1 MKGRQTRW
9 MQPLLAAA
17 AFALCA
23 PVAAQLSSA
32 TVRGKVTRFNE
43 VRGGVPIVATN
54 TATGYS
60 MRTSSSP
67 DGSYTLLALPPG
79 TYRIVAT
86 AQDATPAT
94 QLITVQVG
102 QNVSLDLRLGTD
114 APEPAATVGSQTVV
128 ITGTRDNR
136 TSEVG
141 THVTQKQISALPQAT
156 RNFLAFADL
165 APGVQF
171 ATLGDG
177 STQIR
182 SGAQSASGVNVFI
195 DGVGQKNY
203 VLKGG
208 ITGQDTSRG
217 NPFPQ
222 SAIAEYKV
230 ITQNYKAEFDQL
242 SGAAVIAVTRSG
254 SNEFHGEAFADH
266 TTTAW
271 RAATPREQTAGSKAR
286 SKEDQFGVSMGGP
299 IILDRMHWFFA
310 YEGKSIE
317 SPKTV
322 VPGGGR
328 ATSDLPPAL
337 QPLVGPANARF
348 KADLLFGKLDWSV
361 DDDNLIE
368 FSLKLR
374 REDEITNVGD
384 QSSEPYGT
392 QKKNDEVRADLRWQ
406 RSASTWVNDAR
417 ISYEDA
423 KFRPRARTLAPGY
436 VLTNPDQS
444 EIFRAGGGRD
454 YQNKAQDGVTL
465 QNDFTYTG
473 FEWAGSHV
481 WKTGIKVK
489 RVTVDAQEQNPLN
502 AQYYYDIVQSF
513 DVPYKMVFG
522 APLAGIGDGRAR
534 SRNTQLG
541 LYLQDDW
548 EVNKNLS
555 LNLGVRWDVEKSPGY
570 LDYVTPPEVVAALR
584 AAPGINAP
592 GSGVNIDDYIS
603 TGGNRETFKKAWQP
617 RLGFSLDLDADQMHV
632 IFGGY
637 ARAYDRNLF
646 DNLQLE
652 RTKGTF
658 PSYTFF
664 FDTPGHD
671 CTGSTCLDWDPRY
684 YDPAVLAG
692 MASSSGAGRELT
704 LINNKLKTP
713 YSDQF
718 SLGMRNR
725 VGSWNTEVALSHVES
740 KDGFVFLL
748 GNRRADGSFFAPGA
762 VWNAP
767 FGSPVPGYGSLLLG
781 TNGLSTKADS
791 LYVKLDKPYSAA
803 SGWGVGVAYTY
814 TDAKENRQFGE
825 TYSLDYPTLA
835 DYGWKRAGGVS
846 KHRLVATGLL
856 DGPADSVFSA
866 RFIYASQAPRYGTN
880 CFSSP
885 PDSSGCFIDQIEPT
899 QSFRQLD
906 MAVSKSFKVPGGTLR
921 LRADLIN
928 VLNTKNYDGYDTW
941 WGFNGSPNASLGQP
955 SGTLLGPTRT
965 LKLGLAYTW

>member
-1 MKGRQTRW
+1 MKRTQSRRL
-9 MQPLLAAA
+9 PCFLATAA
-17 AFALCA
+17 WAVAV

-32 TVRGKVTRFNE
+32 TVRGKVTLFDEARA
-43 VRGGVPIVATN
+43 GVAIVATN

-60 MRTSSSP
+60 MRTSSNA

-79 TYRIVAT
+79 TYRIAAT
-86 AQDATPAT
+86 APATAPAT

-102 QNVSLDLRLGTD
+102 QNVSLDLTLG
-114 APEPAATVGSQTVV
+114 AEAPAAAASETVV
-128 ITGTRDNR
+128 ISGVRDNR
-136 TSEVG
+136 SSEVG
-141 THVTQKQISALPQAT
+141 TQVTQKQISALPQTT
-156 RNFLAFADL
+156 RNFLAFAEL

-177 STQIR
+177 STQLR

-242 SGAAVIAVTRSG
+242 SSAAVIAVTRSG
-254 SNEFHGEAFADH
+254 GNEFHGEAFGDH
-266 TTTAW
+266 STTAW
-271 RAATPREQTAGSKAR
+271 RAATPGEKKAGTKAA
-286 SKEDQFGVSMGGP
+286 SKEDQYGLSMGGP
-299 IILDRMHWFFA
+299 IIIDRMHWFFA
-310 YEGKSIE
+310 YEGKSID

-322 VPGGGR
+322 VPGGGL
-328 ATSDLPPAL
+328 ASSSLPPAL
-337 QPLVGPANARF
+337 RGLVGPISAPF
-348 KADLLFGKLDWSV
+348 KEDLLFGKLDWSI
-361 DDDNLIE
+361 DDDNLVE
-368 FSLKLR
+368 LSMKVR
-374 REDEITNVGD
+374 RESEITGVGD
-384 QSSEPYGT
+384 QSSAPYGT
-392 QKKNDEVRADLRWQ
+392 EKQNDEVRADLRWQ
-406 RSASTWVNDAR
+406 RSAATWVNDAR
-417 ISYEDA
+417 ISFEDA
-423 KFRPRARTLAPGY
+423 KFSPRARTLAPGY
-436 VLTNPDQS
+436 LLTNPDQS

-454 YQNKAQDGVTL
+454 FQNKAQDGVAL
-465 QNDFTYTG
+465 QNDYTYTG
-473 FEWAGSHV
+473 FEWGGSHV
-481 WKTGIKVK
+481 LKTGVKLK

-502 AQYYYDIVQSF
+502 AQYSYDIVQSF

-555 LNLGVRWDVEKSPGY
+555 LNLGLRWDVEKSPGY

-592 GSGVNIDDYIS
+592 GSGINIDDYIS
-603 TGGNRETFKKAWQP
+603 TGGNRKTFKSAWQP
-617 RLGFSLDLDADQMHV
+617 RLGLSFDLDADQSHV
-632 IFGGY
+632 IFAGY

-664 FDTPGHD
+664 FDTPGHP
-671 CTGSTCLDWDPRY
+671 CSGSTCLAWDPSY

-692 MASSSGAGRELT
+692 MASSTGAGRELT
-704 LINNKLKTP
+704 LIDNRLKTP

-725 VGSWNTEVALSHVES
+725 VGAWNTEVTLSHIQS

-748 GNRRADGSFFAPGA
+748 GNRRDDGTFFVPGA

-767 FGSPVPGYGSLLLG
+767 FGSPIPGYGALILG
-781 TNGLSTKADS
+781 TNGLRTKADA
-791 LYVKLDKPYSAA
+791 LYIKVDKPYNVA
-803 SGWGVGVAYTY
+803 SGWGVGLAYTY
-814 TDAKENRQFGE
+814 TDAKENRQSGE
-825 TYSLDYPTLA
+825 VYALDYPTLA

-846 KHRLVATGLL
+846 KHRLVATGLI
-856 DGPADSVFSA
+856 DGPMDSVFSA
-866 RFIYASQAPRYGTN
+866 RFIYASQTPRYGNN
-880 CFSSP
+880 CLASP
-885 PDSSGCFIDQIEPT
+885 ADSSGCFIDQLQPT

-906 MAVSKSFKVPGGTLR
+906 AAVSKSFKVPGGTLR

-941 WGFNGSPNASLGQP
+941 WGFNGVPNANFGQP
-955 SGTLLGPTRT
+955 SGSLLGPTRT

>member
-1 MKGRQTRW
+1 MTRCQARW
-9 MQPLLAAA
+9 LLHPLATAALAL
-17 AFALCA
+17 AL

-32 TVRGKVTRFNE
+32 TVRGNVTLFNE
-43 VRGGVPIVATN
+43 VRAGVAIVATN
-54 TATGYS
+54 TANGYS
-60 MRTSSSP
+60 MRTTSNA

-86 AQDATPAT
+86 APETAPAM

-102 QNVSLDLRLGTD
+102 QNVSLNLTLSAE
-114 APEPAATVGSQTVV
+114 APATSATAASETVV
-128 ITGTRDNR
+128 ITGLRDNR
-136 TSEVG
+136 NSEVG
-141 THVTQKQISALPQAT
+141 THVTQKQINSLPQTT

-171 ATLGDG
+171 VTLGDG
-177 STQIR
+177 STQMR
-182 SGAQSASGVNVFI
+182 SGAQSASGVNIFI
-195 DGVGQKNY
+195 DGVGQKSY

-208 ITGQDTSRG
+208 ITGQDTSAG

-242 SGAAVIAVTRSG
+242 SSAAVIAVTRSG
-254 SNEFHGEAFADH
+254 SNEFHGEVFGDH
-266 TTTAW
+266 STTAW
-271 RAATPREQTAGSKAR
+271 RASTPREKKDGIKVPSKD
-286 SKEDQFGVSMGGP
+286 DQYGLSMGGP
-299 IILDRMHWFFA
+299 IVVDRMHWFFA
-310 YEGKSIE
+310 YEGKAIDF
-317 SPKTV
+317 PKTV
-322 VPGGGR
+322 VPGGGV
-328 ATSDLPPAL
+328 ATSALPPAL
-337 QPLVGPANARF
+337 RPLVGPTNAPFRE
-348 KADLLFGKLDWSV
+348 DLLFGKLDWSI
-361 DDDNLIE
+361 DDDNLVE
-368 FSLKLR
+368 LSMKLR
-374 REDEITNVGD
+374 RENHVTSVGD
-384 QSSEPYGT
+384 QSSAPYGT
-392 QKKNDEVRADLRWQ
+392 DKKTDETRADLRWQ
-406 RSASTWVNDAR
+406 RSAATWVNDAR

-423 KFRPRARTLAPGY
+423 EFRPRARTVAPGY

-454 YQNKAQDGVTL
+454 FQNKAQDGVAL

-473 FEWAGSHV
+473 FEWRGSHV
-481 WKTGIKVK
+481 LKTGIKVK

-502 AQYYYDIVQSF
+502 AQYYYDIAQSF

-555 LNLGVRWDVEKSPGY
+555 LNLGLRWDIEKSPAY
-570 LDYVTPPEVVAALR
+570 LDYVTPADVVAALR
-584 AAPGINAP
+584 AAPGINVP
-592 GSGVNIDDYIS
+592 GSGVNIDDYIA
-603 TGGNRETFKKAWQP
+603 TGGNRKTFKDAWQP
-617 RLGFSLDLDADQMHV
+617 RLGFSFDLDADQRHV

-652 RTKGTF
+652 RTKATF

-664 FDTPGHD
+664 FDTAGHPCD
-671 CTGSTCLDWDPRY
+671 GSTCLDWDPSY
-684 YDPAVLAG
+684 YDPAVLSG
-692 MASSSGAGRELT
+692 LASSTGAGRELI
-704 LINNKLKTP
+704 LINNRLKTP
-713 YSDQF
+713 HSDQF

-725 VGSWNTEVALSHVES
+725 VGDWNTEVAVSHVES

-748 GNRRADGSFFAPGA
+748 GNRRADGTFFVPGA

-767 FGSPVPGYGSLLLG
+767 FGSPIPGFGSLLLG
-781 TNGLSTKADS
+781 TNGLSTKADA
-791 LYVKLDKPYSAA
+791 LYIKVDKPYNVSE
-803 SGWGVGVAYTY
+803 GWGAALAYTY

-825 TYSLDYPTLA
+825 VFALDYPTLA

-846 KHRLVATGLL
+846 KHRVVATGVL
-856 DGPADSVFSA
+856 DGPLDSVASA

-880 CFSSP
+880 CLAS
-885 PDSSGCFIDQIEPT
+885 DSSGCFIDQFEPT
-899 QSFRQLD
+899 QSFRQFDL
-906 MAVSKSFKVPGGTLR
+906 AVSKTFKVPGGTLR

-941 WGFNGSPNASLGQP
+941 WGINGEANPAFGQP
-955 SGTLLGPTRT
+955 SGSLLGPTRT
-965 LKLGLAYTW
+965 LKLGLAYAW

>member
-1 MKGRQTRW
+1 MKRTQSRRL
-9 MQPLLAAA
+9 PCFLATAA
-17 AFALCA
+17 WAVAV

-32 TVRGKVTRFNE
+32 TVRGKVTLFDEARA
-43 VRGGVPIVATN
+43 GVAIVATN

-60 MRTSSSP
+60 MRTSSNA

-79 TYRIVAT
+79 TYRIAAT
-86 AQDATPAT
+86 APATAPAT

-102 QNVSLDLRLGTD
+102 QNVSLDLTLG
-114 APEPAATVGSQTVV
+114 AEAPAAAASETVV
-128 ITGTRDNR
+128 ISGVRDNR
-136 TSEVG
+136 SSEVG
-141 THVTQKQISALPQAT
+141 TQVTQKQISALPQTT
-156 RNFLAFADL
+156 RNFLAFAEL

-177 STQIR
+177 STQLR

-242 SGAAVIAVTRSG
+242 SSAAVIAVTRSG
-254 SNEFHGEAFADH
+254 GNEFHGEAFGDH
-266 TTTAW
+266 STTAW
-271 RAATPREQTAGSKAR
+271 RAATPGEKKAGTKAA
-286 SKEDQFGVSMGGP
+286 SKEDQYGLSMGGP
-299 IILDRMHWFFA
+299 IIIDRMHWFFA
-310 YEGKSIE
+310 YEGKSID

-322 VPGGGR
+322 VPGGGL
-328 ATSDLPPAL
+328 ASSSLPPAL
-337 QPLVGPANARF
+337 RGLVGPISAPF
-348 KADLLFGKLDWSV
+348 KEDLLFGKLDWSI
-361 DDDNLIE
+361 DDDNLVE
-368 FSLKLR
+368 LSMKVR
-374 REDEITNVGD
+374 RESEITGVGD
-384 QSSEPYGT
+384 QSSAPYGT
-392 QKKNDEVRADLRWQ
+392 EKQNDEVRADLRWQ
-406 RSASTWVNDAR
+406 RSAATWVNDAR
-417 ISYEDA
+417 ISFEDA
-423 KFRPRARTLAPGY
+423 KFSPRARTLAPGY
-436 VLTNPDQS
+436 LLTNPDQS

-454 YQNKAQDGVTL
+454 FQNKAQDGVAL
-465 QNDFTYTG
+465 QNDYTYTG
-473 FEWAGSHV
+473 FEWGGSHV
-481 WKTGIKVK
+481 LKTGVKLK

-502 AQYYYDIVQSF
+502 AQYSYDIVQSF

-555 LNLGVRWDVEKSPGY
+555 LNLGLRWDVEKSPGY

-592 GSGVNIDDYIS
+592 GSGINIDDYIS
-603 TGGNRETFKKAWQP
+603 TGGNRKTFKSAWQP
-617 RLGFSLDLDADQMHV
+617 RLGLSFDLDADQSHV
-632 IFGGY
+632 IFAGY

-664 FDTPGHD
+664 FDTPGHP
-671 CTGSTCLDWDPRY
+671 CSGSTCLAWDPSY

-692 MASSSGAGRELT
+692 MASSTGAGRELT
-704 LINNKLKTP
+704 LIDNRLKTP

-725 VGSWNTEVALSHVES
+725 VGAWNTEVTLSHIQS

-748 GNRRADGSFFAPGA
+748 GNRRDDGTFFVPGA

-767 FGSPVPGYGSLLLG
+767 FGSPIPGYGALILG
-781 TNGLSTKADS
+781 TNGLRTKADA
-791 LYVKLDKPYSAA
+791 LYIKVDKPYNVA
-803 SGWGVGVAYTY
+803 SGWGVGLTYTY
-814 TDAKENRQFGE
+814 TDAKENRQSGE
-825 TYSLDYPTLA
+825 VYALDYPTLA

-846 KHRLVATGLL
+846 KHRLVATGLI
-856 DGPADSVFSA
+856 DGPMDSVFSA
-866 RFIYASQAPRYGTN
+866 RFIYASQTPRYGNN
-880 CFSSP
+880 CLASP
-885 PDSSGCFIDQIEPT
+885 ADSSGCFIDQLQPT

-906 MAVSKSFKVPGGTLR
+906 AAVSKSFKVPGGTLR

-941 WGFNGSPNASLGQP
+941 WGFNGVPNANFGQP
-955 SGTLLGPTRT
+955 SGSLLGPTRT